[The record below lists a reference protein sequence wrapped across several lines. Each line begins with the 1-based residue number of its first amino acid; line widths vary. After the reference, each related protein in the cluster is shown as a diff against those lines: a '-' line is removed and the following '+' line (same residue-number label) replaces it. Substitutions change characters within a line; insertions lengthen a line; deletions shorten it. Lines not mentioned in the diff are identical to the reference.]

1 MFLPPYPGRA
11 LLARQRRLSARLG
24 AVLVTGSVLL
34 ALCACGDDEVTS
46 PGTPAAQPTIASVEY
61 VGNRAALFLDTG
73 AAQRTQVV
81 FSGATDPIPGNS
93 PLVPALVN
101 ANLLALGPLA
111 WSPTG
116 AKLAMVAT
124 VAFDQSEVVVTGGDG
139 GAPRIASPNTQIILS
154 TPDWSPDETR
164 LVYAMSTIS
173 HARGVDLFVTDL
185 TTNQVQRLTT
195 GLNYSQVGGAVRFS
209 SDGRFV
215 FYSRPVAETGAPLF
229 DKICEVWRIEVATGE
244 RVRLAEGIA
253 GSVQAISRSGTWA
266 LVARRTGVTP
276 TGDYAGDLV
285 RVPLAG
291 TAPETILM
299 TRKPVQHAHLTSD
312 DLRAVVTLAETVA
325 AGTVE
330 PSFLYVPAVG
340 GAESPV
346 RGTGSKTIVAD
357 MHFPR

>member
-11 LLARQRRLSARLG
+11 LIARQRRLSARLG
-24 AVLVTGSVLL
+24 AALVTGSVLL

-299 TRKPVQHAHLTSD
+299 TRKQVQHAHLTSD